1 MHSYNRTSFSLARRR
16 GSVLTVALIFAAVI
30 AISLGSF
37 LQLATTATKLSY
49 RTHYQGVAMNIAE
62 SGLEQAMWEL
72 NSSDGTWSDWAAP
85 GASGAHRTTFP
96 SAITFYE
103 VEGGAKA
110 QVKVY
115 AQEKIGSSPA
125 WIVARAI
132 VSPPKGAAIEK
143 WVKVTLQKR
152 SRGNIGGLGRDGIVS
167 SGNQVVMGSW
177 NSDPDNDPSTPPV
190 PYSDAVANDEMALA
204 TTNFD
209 ATLSSGN
216 ADING
221 TAAVGSDTTD
231 AIEVGSQGYIG
242 PFGTPAGTK
251 DPNSISANFSADIPV
266 EEAPTGKTYVDLAS
280 ISSGLTL
287 PRPGDTPES
296 DGIYYYKADEI
307 DLNGAALAISAGH
320 EVVINVPNSGT
331 AVSIGGNGGA
341 IQVNSALVTNTQ
353 TGATSYSAG
362 KLKLYTNGDLT
373 ISGQGTVV
381 NVVTSQLYTPPTSV
395 LTNTTTTTTISNV
408 QNVYGNGQMAQG
420 KSNETVIGWSYTQTI
435 TNTSVTST
443 GTTTTNTSSSTYQT
457 LKASGATAAPPA
469 GSTEST
475 ATTESTTPASYTDTG
490 TYVGQADN
498 LRLYGTRSDED
509 ANTDDDDPSNDD
521 AQSFKIS
528 GNGSL
533 SAVVYAPNADVE
545 AKGGGNSGFVY
556 GSLIGKSL
564 KFTGND
570 CFYYDESLGNSDD
583 GARLGIEDWDEMVS
597 YADRNTY
604 SSYMNF

>member
-1 MHSYNRTSFSLARRR
+1 MHSYNRIPPLSRRR

-62 SGLEQAMWEL
+62 TGLEQAMWEL
-72 NSSDGTWSDWAAP
+72 NSTGSSWTGWTAP
-85 GASGAHRTTFP
+85 GASGAHRTTFDLG
-96 SAITFYE
+96 T
-103 VEGGAKA
+103 VEGGATA
-110 QVKVY
+110 VVKVY

-152 SRGNIGGLGRDGIVS
+152 SRGNIGGLGRDGITS

-204 TTNFD
+204 TTALD

-251 DPNSISANFSADIPV
+251 DPNSISANFSADIPI
-266 EEAPTGKTYVDLAS
+266 EEAPTGKTYVDLTS

-287 PRPGDTPES
+287 PRPGDTPEA
-296 DGIYYYKADEI
+296 DGIYYYTADEI
-307 DLNGAALAISAGH
+307 NLNGAALAISAGY
-320 EVVINVPNSGT
+320 EVVLNIPNSGT

-362 KLKLYTNGDLT
+362 KLKLYTNGDVT

-381 NVVTSQLYTPPTSV
+381 NMVTSQLYTPPTTV
-395 LTNTTTTTTISNV
+395 ATDTTTTTTISNV
-408 QNVYGNGQMAQG
+408 QKIYGNGQMGQG
-420 KSNETVIGWSYTQTI
+420 KSNETVIGWSYTQTT
-435 TNTSVTST
+435 TNTSVVTST
-443 GTTTTNTSSSTYQT
+443 GTTTTNTSSSNYQT
-457 LKASGATAAPPA
+457 LIASGGTEPSA
-469 GSTEST
+469 GSTENT
-475 ATTESTTPASYTDTG
+475 VTTESTTPASYTDTG

-498 LRLYGTRSDED
+498 LRLYGTRTDEE

-521 AQSFKIS
+521 AQSFKVS

-533 SAVVYAPNADVE
+533 SAVVYAPNADIE
-545 AKGGGNSGFVY
+545 ANGGGNSGFVY

-564 KFTGND
+564 EFTGND

-604 SSYMNF
+604 ASYMNF